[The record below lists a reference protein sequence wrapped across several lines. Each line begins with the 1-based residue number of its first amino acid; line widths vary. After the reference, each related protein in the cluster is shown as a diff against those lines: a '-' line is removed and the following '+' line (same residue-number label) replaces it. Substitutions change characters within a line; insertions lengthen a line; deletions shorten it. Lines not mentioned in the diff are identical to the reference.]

1 MDPTP
6 AEHAGPPRV
15 TALIVSRNC
24 SAQLRACLQ
33 ALERSA
39 NRERL
44 EVLVVDRGSAD
55 GTADVAE
62 DFPEVQTL
70 RLPKDFGRTK
80 ATNIGMRTAKGE
92 LVLFLPAH
100 VELEPDTI
108 DRLALRLE
116 SYDVVGAVCPKVDR
130 WYRLPDIPALAV
142 ACGKH
147 GELPNPQPIPPEAVE
162 LAIDYAP
169 GAPLLVRRAFVRGM
183 NYFDERYGDHWSDL
197 ELCWQLRNASKTIV
211 ALQNVPIRY
220 GELPPREEDAVHRAD
235 CILGASTYI
244 AKHFGAA
251 AGANFRFSR
260 TIGALAT
267 ARFSVFSALLSGQK
281 VDGTHI

>member
-1 MDPTP
+1 MNPTP

-39 NRERL
+39 NRDRL

-55 GTADVAE
+55 GTADVAAE
-62 DFPEVQTL
+62 FPEVQTL

-92 LVLFLPAH
+92 LVLFLPAN
-100 VELEPDTI
+100 VEIEPDTI

-116 SYDVVGAVCPKVDR
+116 SDEAVGAVCPNIR
-130 WYRLPDIPALAV
+130 GWYRLPDIPALAA
-142 ACGKH
+142 ACASRGQ
-147 GELPNPQPIPPEAVE
+147 LPNVQAIPSEVSE
-162 LAIDYAP
+162 IAIDYAP
-169 GAPLLVRRAFVRGM
+169 GAPILVRRAFVRGM
-183 NYFDERYGDHWSDL
+183 NYFDERYGDYWSDL
-197 ELCWQLRNASKTIV
+197 ELCWQLRNASKTIL
-211 ALQNVPIRY
+211 ALQNVPVMY
-220 GELPPREEDAVHRAD
+220 GEPSPREEDAVHHAD
-235 CILGASTYI
+235 CVLGASTYI

-251 AGANFRFSR
+251 AGANFRFAR

-267 ARFSVFSALLSGQK
+267 GRFSLFSALLSGQK

>member
-1 MDPTP
+1 MNPTP

-39 NRERL
+39 NRQRL
-44 EVLVVDRGSAD
+44 EILVVDRGSAD
-55 GTADVAE
+55 GTADVAGE
-62 DFPEVQTL
+62 FPEVQTL

-92 LVLFLPAH
+92 LVLFLPPTI
-100 VELEPDTI
+100 EIEPDTI

-116 SYDVVGAVCPKVDR
+116 SDDLVGAVCPRIDR
-130 WYRLPDIPALAV
+130 WYRLPDIPALAD
-142 ACGKH
+142 ACGNR
-147 GELPNPQPIPPEAVE
+147 GELPNSQSVPPDASEI
-162 LAIDYAP
+162 AIDYAP
-169 GAPLLVRRAFVRGM
+169 GSPILVRRAFVRGM

-197 ELCWQLRNASKTIV
+197 ELCWQLRNASKTIL
-211 ALQNVPIRY
+211 ALQSVPVRY
-220 GELPPREEDAVHRAD
+220 GEPPPREDDAVHRAD
-235 CILGASTYI
+235 CVLGASTYI

-267 ARFSVFSALLSGQK
+267 GRFSVFSALLSGQK

>member
-116 SYDVVGAVCPKVDR
+116 SYDVVGAVCPKIDR
-130 WYRLPDIPALAV
+130 WYRLPDIPALASL
-142 ACGKH
+142 AASTGIAEPAAYPA
-147 GELPNPQPIPPEAVE
+147 GSRE